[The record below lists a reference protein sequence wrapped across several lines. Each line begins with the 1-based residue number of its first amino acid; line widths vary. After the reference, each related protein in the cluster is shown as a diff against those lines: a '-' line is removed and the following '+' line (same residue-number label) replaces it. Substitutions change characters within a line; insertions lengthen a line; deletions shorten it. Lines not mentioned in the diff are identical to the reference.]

1 MADQM
6 FGKEISINASH
17 IPNNWDSNVC
27 DFIHSLLY
35 RKASQRLGNSGV
47 SEIKSH
53 PWLSS
58 INWDELVKK
67 ELNPPFIPNYG
78 NNFDSKYAN
87 KEEEED
93 TVGLYHSYLT
103 KVNKKKI
110 LNNFY
115 FNKYEEDNN
124 NSQKTKSSTMN
135 QSHDY
140 IESTRSNQLYKSTS
154 ITNNKSLKSTRSD
167 GNLGKSTLKKTVS
180 FSNLKKKQG
189 VIEH

>member
-1 MADQM
+1 M

-17 IPNNWDSNVC
+17 IPNNWNYNVC
-27 DFIHSLLY
+27 DFINSLLY

-67 ELNPPFIPNYG
+67 ELNPPFIPNFG

-93 TVGLYHSYLT
+93 TVDLYNSYLT

-115 FNKYEEDNN
+115 FNKYEEENN
-124 NSQKTKSSTMN
+124 NRQKTKSSTIN

-140 IESTRSNQLYKSTS
+140 IESTRSNQLHKSSS
-154 ITNNKSLKSTRSD
+154 ITNNKTLKSTRSD

-189 VIEH
+189 VIEHRY